1 MLWMRTTID
10 LDPEIHEIARRRAFE
25 ERRSIGDV
33 ISELARRGLE
43 AGEPRRERRLGVF
56 AGLIHIAADFDET
69 PEEILRSLD
78 EPLA

>member
-1 MLWMRTTID
+1 MRTTLD

-33 ISELARRGLE
+33 ISELAQLGLE
-43 AGEPRRERRLGVF
+43 AERAKRPWRPLGIF
-56 AGLIHIAADFDET
+56 AGQVTVADDFDDT
-69 PEEILRSLD
+69 PAEWLDAID

>member
-1 MLWMRTTID
+1 VRTTID

-33 ISELARRGLE
+33 ISELARRGLD
-43 AGEPRRERRLGVF
+43 AAAPRRERRLGQF
-56 AGLIHIAADFDET
+56 AGLVHIADDFDET
-69 PEEILRSLD
+69 PDEILRSLD

>member
-1 MLWMRTTID
+1 VRTTID
-10 LDPEIHEIARRRAFE
+10 LDADIHEIARRRAFE

-43 AGEPRRERRLGVF
+43 LSAAPRKLGYF
-56 AGLIHIAADFDET
+56 AGQVEIADDFDET
-69 PEEILRSLD
+69 PTDVASALD